1 VKTMSEDTRSG
12 ARSLTAGVPE
22 PAIGTNGTWGQEKT
36 DRSPLHGL
44 WALTNRELVK
54 WYKVPVLL
62 FLSLIQP
69 VIWLG
74 LFGKAMNFGQIF
86 SSSLSSIGSIF
97 QKLGITLT
105 PQQITTISQQLPS
118 VQSIFGTSDYFSFL
132 AVGMLSFV
140 ILFTAMFSG
149 MSIVW
154 DRRFGFLD
162 KVLSTPV
169 SRGTLVMG
177 KILASVVRSLIQ
189 AAMVLVIAIIL
200 GMSTAHITALGVLGT
215 FSGLFMMTMGF
226 SALFLMLALRSTD
239 WQTQM
244 AVMNLLNL
252 PLLFGSNALFPSSF
266 MPSWLQDFVKINP
279 ISYATDIGRQLLL
292 GSPGFANLGFDFLY
306 LAGFAILFSVIG
318 IVMSWRLL
326 TK

>member
-1 VKTMSEDTRSG
+1 MSEDKNTGVRSVTT
-12 ARSLTAGVPE
+12 SVPA
-22 PAIGTNGTWGQEKT
+22 PTSRTNGTWGQERT

-86 SSSLSSIGSIF
+86 SGSLSSLASVF
-97 QKLGITLT
+97 KSLGLT
-105 PQQITTISQQLPS
+105 PSQITTISQQLPS
-118 VQSIFGTSDYFSFL
+118 VQTIFGTSDYFSFL

-140 ILFTAMFSG
+140 ILFTTMFSG

-177 KILASVVRSLIQ
+177 KILASVVRALVQ
-189 AAMVLVIAIIL
+189 AAVVLLIAIIL
-200 GMSTAHITALGVLGT
+200 GMSTAHMTAVGVLGT

-226 SALFLMLALRSTD
+226 SALFLMLALRSND

-292 GSPGFANLGFDFLY
+292 GSPGFASLGFDFLY
-306 LAGFAILFSVIG
+306 LASFAVLFSVVG

>member
-1 VKTMSEDTRSG
+1 MSEDKRDALKSG
-12 ARSLTAGVPE
+12 TTGAPGPTSG
-22 PAIGTNGTWGQEKT
+22 INGAWGREKT
-36 DRSPLHGL
+36 NRSPLHGL

-54 WYKVPVLL
+54 WYKAPVLL

-86 SSSLSSIGSIF
+86 SGSFSSLGSVF
-97 QKLGITLT
+97 ASLGIP
-105 PQQITTISQQLPS
+105 PQDVSKIIAAMPS

-169 SRGTLVMG
+169 SRGALVMG
-177 KILASVVRSLIQ
+177 KVLSSVVRSLIQ
-189 AAMVLVIAIIL
+189 AAIVLLIAVIL
-200 GMSTAHITALGVLGT
+200 GMSTSNMTAVGIVGT
-215 FSGLFMMTMGF
+215 FAGLFMMTMGF
-226 SALFLMLALRSTD
+226 SSLFLMLALRSND
-239 WQTQM
+239 WQSQM
-244 AVMNLLNL
+244 AIMNLLNL

-266 MPSWLQDFVKINP
+266 MPSWLQTFVGINP

-292 GSPGFANLGFDFLY
+292 GATGFAPLAFDFLY
-306 LAGFAILFSVIG
+306 LASFAVLFSAIG
-318 IVMSWRLL
+318 IVMSWKLL
-326 TK
+326 TR

>member
-1 VKTMSEDTRSG
+1 MSEDKNSAVRSVTTG
-12 ARSLTAGVPE
+12 IPG

-62 FLSLIQP
+62 FLSLVQP

-74 LFGKAMNFGQIF
+74 LFGKAMNFGSMF
-86 SSSLSSIGSIF
+86 SGSLSSLASV
-97 QKLGITLT
+97 LATLN
-105 PQQITTISQQLPS
+105 PSQAATIINALPT
-118 VQSIFGTSDYFSFL
+118 VKSIFGTSDYFSFL

-200 GMSTAHITALGVLGT
+200 GMSTAHMTAVGVFGT
-215 FSGLFMMTMGF
+215 FTGLFMMTMGF

-292 GSPGFANLGFDFLY
+292 GSPGFASLGFDFVY
-306 LAGFAILFSVIG
+306 LAGFAALFSVIG

>member
-1 VKTMSEDTRSG
+1 MSKDNVSQATQTQSG
-12 ARSLTAGVPE
+12 AGPTA
-22 PAIGTNGTWGQEKT
+22 WGSERT
-36 DRSPLHGL
+36 DRSPMHGL
-44 WALTNRELVK
+44 WALTNRELQK

-62 FLSLIQP
+62 FMSLIQP

-86 SSSLSSIGSIF
+86 SGSLSSITTVLKTLDP
-97 QKLGITLT
+97 QITS
-105 PQQITTISQQLPS
+105 QQIAAISSQLPS

-140 ILFTAMFSG
+140 TLFTAMFSG

-169 SRGTLVMG
+169 SRGSIVMG
-177 KILASVVRSLIQ
+177 KVFSSVLRSLAQ
-189 AAMVLVIAIIL
+189 AAIVLVIAVPL
-200 GMSTAHITALGVLGT
+200 GMDVGHMTIMGIAGAFVALAL
-215 FSGLFMMTMGF
+215 MTLGF

-239 WQTQM
+239 WQSQM
-244 AVMNLLNL
+244 AIMNLLNL

-279 ISYATDIGRQLLL
+279 ISYATDAGRQLLL
-292 GSPGFANLGFDFLY
+292 GSTGFASLQFDFLY
-306 LAGFAILFSVIG
+306 LSAFAVSFSLIG